1 MPPFV
6 LLIALTEGWE
16 GVQDGRG
23 SRMGGSPGWEN
34 KSGGNLV
41 SMGERQ
47 GGRDQKKR
55 WNHGDCNSQVS
66 RRVALRANKSDV
78 LGGEWRRTMFEETND
93 GRRN

>member
-1 MPPFV
+1 MSPFV

-23 SRMGGSPGWEN
+23 EN

-47 GGRDQKKR
+47 GEIRRNVGITVTAILR
-55 WNHGDCNSQVS
+55 SPA

-78 LGGEWRRTMFEETND
+78 AGGEWRRTMFEETND

>member
-1 MPPFV
+1 MSPFV

-16 GVQDGRG
+16 GVQDR
-23 SRMGGSPGWEN
+23 RWEN

-78 LGGEWRRTMFEETND
+78 AGGEWRRTMSEETND

>member
-1 MPPFV
+1 MSPFV

-16 GVQDGRG
+16 GVQDGR
-23 SRMGGSPGWEN
+23 REN

-41 SMGERQ
+41 SMGERL

-78 LGGEWRRTMFEETND
+78 AGGEWRRTMLEETND

>member
-1 MPPFV
+1 MSPFV

-16 GVQDGRG
+16 GVQDGRE
-23 SRMGGSPGWEN
+23 EN

-78 LGGEWRRTMFEETND
+78 AGGEWRRTMSAETND